1 MQDYKEVKVGLLAQN
16 GTLNRHAKQVT
27 DELFL
32 SKEFF
37 DPWDVV
43 MVRYEMLRRV
53 KVDGWPVERA
63 TKAFGFSRVTFYQLQ
78 ATFEQGGLPALMP
91 RKRGPQVAHKLT
103 DQIMDFVISAKAS
116 NKQIKSIK
124 LSRLIQDK
132 FGLSVHPRSIE
143 RALTRRLKK
152 GL

>member
-1 MQDYKEVKVGLLAQN
+1 MQDYKEVKVGILEQN

-27 DELFL
+27 DELFM

-37 DPWDVV
+37 DPRDIV

-53 KVDGWPVERA
+53 RVDGWTVEQA
-63 TKAFGFSRVTFYQLQ
+63 TKAFGFSRVTFYKLQ
-78 ATFEQGGLPALMP
+78 AAFEQGGLPALMP
-91 RKRGPQVAHKLT
+91 RQRGPQIAHKLT
-103 DQIMDFVISAKAS
+103 DQIMDFVFSAKAS
-116 NKQIKSIK
+116 DKQVKSIK
-124 LSRLIQDK
+124 LSQLIQEK

-143 RALTRRLKK
+143 RAMTRRLKK

>member
-1 MQDYKEVKVGLLAQN
+1 MQDYKEVKIGVLEQN

-32 SKEFF
+32 SKDFF
-37 DPWDVV
+37 DPRDIV

-53 KVDGWPVERA
+53 RVDGWTVEQA
-63 TKAFGFSRVTFYQLQ
+63 TKAFGFSRITFYKLQ

-91 RKRGPQVAHKLT
+91 RQRGPQVAHKLT
-103 DQIMDFVISAKAS
+103 GQIMDFVISAKAS
-116 NKQIKSIK
+116 EKQIKSTK
-124 LSRLIQDK
+124 LSRLIQEK

-143 RALTRRLKK
+143 RAITRRLKK

>member
-1 MQDYKEVKVGLLAQN
+1 MQDYKEVKIGILEQN
-16 GTLNRHAKQVT
+16 GTLNRHAEQVT

-37 DPWDVV
+37 DPRDVV

-53 KVDGWPVERA
+53 RVDGWTAEQA
-63 TKAFGFSRVTFYQLQ
+63 TKAFGFSRVTFYKLQ
-78 ATFEQGGLPALMP
+78 AAFEQGGLPALMP
-91 RKRGPQVAHKLT
+91 RQRGPQVAHKLT
-103 DQIMDFVISAKAS
+103 DQIMDFVFSAKAS
-116 NKQIKSIK
+116 DKQVNSIK
-124 LSRLIQDK
+124 LSQLIQKK

-143 RALTRRLKK
+143 RAMTRRLKK